1 MIIRTR
7 TTTMDGL
14 HMTIIL
20 LIEKHNDDDDDHHH
34 HHNDVFLA
42 YVIPTKPTT
51 RKAQTAKH

>member
-1 MIIRTR
+1 
-7 TTTMDGL
+7 MDGL

-20 LIEKHNDDDDDHHH
+20 LIEKHNDDDDHHH
-34 HHNDVFLA
+34 HHDDVFLA